1 MPETKTVDNKAIDN
15 KSYQVNIST
24 YTIIKIVFVLLLLVF
39 LYNIITVVG
48 IVFVA
53 WVFASAMDPLIDRMQ
68 RWKIPR
74 GISILLIYLVAA
86 GVLTLVGWMM
96 IPPLVDQIKELS
108 ENFPAYY
115 DQVLAF
121 LPSTEGL
128 DIQKTVQNSLG
139 SLAESLG
146 SLGGSVVSAA
156 ASVLNLVVGVI
167 AVLVIAFYM
176 TIHENSIRKFL
187 QIIAPIRYQPYLI
200 QKMHTIQRK
209 LGSWLWGQ
217 IILMLIIGILAFIG
231 LKILGVQYALLLAI
245 IAGIGEFIP
254 IVGPIVSA
262 VPAVFFA
269 FADSPFK
276 ALLVI
281 ILFIVIQQLENHII
295 VPKVMHKAVGLNPL
309 IIIFAML
316 VGAQLAGLVGVI
328 VAIPASTIIGIF
340 LKDFVAEK
348 EKNDLTLETESK
360 KSKA

>member
-1 MPETKTVDNKAIDN
+1 MPEDKT
-15 KSYQVNIST
+15 YQVNIST
-24 YTIIKIVFVLLLLVF
+24 YTIIKIVFVLLALVF

-74 GISILLIYLVAA
+74 GVSILLVYLVGA
-86 GVLTLVGWMM
+86 GVLTLVGFLMV
-96 IPPLVDQIKELS
+96 PPLVEQIKELS

-115 DQVLAF
+115 EQVLSII
-121 LPSTEGL
+121 PSAEGL
-128 DIQKTVQNSLG
+128 DLQETVQNSLG

-146 SLGGSVVSAA
+146 SISGSVFSAA
-156 ASVLNLVVGVI
+156 AGVLNIVVGFV

-176 TIHENSIRKFL
+176 TIHENSIRRFL

-217 IILMLIIGILAFIG
+217 IVLMIIIGTLAFIG

-262 VPAVFFA
+262 IPAVFFA
-269 FADSPFK
+269 FADSPIK

-316 VGAQLAGLVGVI
+316 VGAQVAGLVGVI
-328 VAIPASTIIGIF
+328 IAIPASTIIGIF

-348 EKNDLTLETESK
+348 ERKDLSLEKDEGVNNK
-360 KSKA
+360 KTATKKA

>member
-1 MPETKTVDNKAIDN
+1 MAENKT
-15 KSYQVNIST
+15 YQVNIST
-24 YTIIKIVFVLLLLVF
+24 YTIIKIVFVLLLLIF

-74 GISILLIYLVAA
+74 GISILLIYLLGA
-86 GVLTLVGWMM
+86 GILTAVGFLMV
-96 IPPLVDQIKELS
+96 PPLVEQIKELS

-115 DQVLAF
+115 DQVMAII
-121 LPSTEGL
+121 PSAEGL
-128 DIQKTVQNSLG
+128 DLQTTIQNSLG
-139 SLAESLG
+139 SITESLG
-146 SLGGSVVSAA
+146 SLSGSVVSAA
-156 ASVLNLVVGVI
+156 AGVLNLLIGAI

-217 IILMLIIGILAFIG
+217 IILMLIIGTLAFIG

-254 IVGPIVSA
+254 IVGPILSA

-269 FADSPFK
+269 FADSPVK

-281 ILFIVIQQLENHII
+281 ILYIVIQQLENHII

-316 VGAQLAGLVGVI
+316 VGAQVAGLVGVI

-348 EKNDLTLETESK
+348 ERKDLSLEEEGGEGKNNK
-360 KSKA
+360 KVAAKKA

>member
-1 MPETKTVDNKAIDN
+1 MPENKT
-15 KSYQVNIST
+15 YQVNIST
-24 YTIIKIVFVLLLLVF
+24 YTIIKIVFVLLILVF

-74 GISILLIYLVAA
+74 GISILLVYLVGA
-86 GVLTLVGWMM
+86 GALAGIGFLMA
-96 IPPLVDQIKELS
+96 PPLVEQIRSLS
-108 ENFPAYY
+108 ENFPQYY
-115 DQVLAF
+115 EQVMALV
-121 LPSTEGL
+121 PSAEGL
-128 DIQKTVQNSLG
+128 DLQQTLQNSLG

-146 SLGGSVVSAA
+146 TLGGSVYSAA
-156 ASVLNLVVGVI
+156 ASVINIVVGVV

-187 QIIAPIRYQPYLI
+187 QIIAPVRYQPYLI

-217 IILMLIIGILAFIG
+217 IVLMVIIGVLAFIG

-254 IVGPIVSA
+254 IIGPIISA
-262 VPAVFFA
+262 IPAVFFA
-269 FADSPFK
+269 FADSPVK

-316 VGAQLAGLVGVI
+316 VGAQVAGLVGVI
-328 VAIPASTIIGIF
+328 IAIPASTIIGIF
-340 LKDFVAEK
+340 MKDFVEEK
-348 EKNDLTLETESK
+348 ERKELSLEKDEGGNNNKVAAK
-360 KSKA
+360 KA